1 MKRRELLNGRE
12 EEMMFKLWAKQEPS
26 SSVDIMDDLLNDG
39 WNRVTVFSTIQSL
52 IDKNFLTVTGMQKSN
67 TQYAR
72 QFETTI
78 TKEEYAA
85 KLLMEKGLGCEAL
98 GNIVLAMA
106 GSARKETKGDKN
118 KKENDKLIKELEAT
132 IKRLKEQ

>member
-85 KLLMEKGLGCEAL
+85 RLLMEKGLGCEAL

-106 GSARKETKGDKN
+106 GSVKIEKKGDKN